1 MKKQREAPFRKSL
14 HHKQNTMAKNVILS
28 GGGTGGHIFPA
39 IAIADAL
46 KEARPDTAISFVGAS
61 DRMEMQRVPAA
72 GYPITGLWIS
82 GIQRKLTL
90 KNLMFPFKLISSL
103 WKSHRIIKKNKPA
116 VVIGTGG
123 FASGPLLYA
132 ASRAGIPIVIQ
143 EQNSFPGIT
152 NKILA
157 KRAAVIC
164 VAFEGLERW
173 FPKDRIVLTGNPIR
187 SSLLNNQPAKTEA
200 CQSFGL
206 DPERPVILVTGGS
219 LGAASINKATKQ
231 WVETFGNSAQL
242 IWQTGKVY
250 ADSYV
255 PTYSG
260 RDGIW
265 INAFIDD
272 MDKAYAAAD
281 LVVAR
286 AGASTLS
293 ELCAL
298 GKASVL
304 IHSPWVAEDHQRK
317 NADSLKIND
326 AAAVVDENEIDT
338 FPRVVNDLIGD
349 ADKRQR
355 IAAKAKAMGK
365 PNATQDILHEVLKLI
380 DR

>member
-1 MKKQREAPFRKSL
+1 
-14 HHKQNTMAKNVILS
+14 MAKNVILS

-46 KEARPDTAISFVGAS
+46 KEARPDMAISFVGAA

-103 WKSHRIIKKNKPA
+103 WTSYRIIKKNKPA

-157 KRAAVIC
+157 KRASVIC

-173 FPKDRIVLTGNPIR
+173 FPKDRIVITGNPIR
-187 SSLLNNQPAKTEA
+187 LSLLNHQPSKAEA
-200 CQSFGL
+200 VKSFGL
-206 DPERPVILVTGGS
+206 NPDRPVILVTGGS

-231 WVETFGNSAQL
+231 WVDAFGDSAQL
-242 IWQTGKVY
+242 IWQTGKTY
-250 ADSYV
+250 ADTYV
-255 PTYSG
+255 PSYSG

-293 ELCAL
+293 ELCVL
-298 GKASVL
+298 GKASIL
-304 IHSPWVAEDHQRK
+304 IPSPWVAEDHQRK
-317 NADSLKIND
+317 NADSLKVND
-326 AAAVVDENEIDT
+326 AAEVVDENNIDA
-338 FPRVVNDLIGD
+338 FPQVINDLIGD

-355 IAAKAKAMGK
+355 ISANAKAMGK
-365 PNATQDILHEVLKLI
+365 PNATQDILQEVLKII